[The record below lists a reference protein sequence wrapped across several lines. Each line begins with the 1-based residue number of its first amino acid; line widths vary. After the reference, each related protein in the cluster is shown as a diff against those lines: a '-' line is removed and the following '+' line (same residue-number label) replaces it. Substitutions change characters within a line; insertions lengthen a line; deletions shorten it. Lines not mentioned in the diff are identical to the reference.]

1 MSNPFCLNKIFLV
14 TAASFSVAVI
24 FLSSFLVVS
33 ASAGFF
39 SWVDESGKTHFTDDI
54 SKIPEKYINEKQLN
68 EHEDEIRR
76 SPVASEPPS
85 EQDEEISFEVAVIPS
100 PSGNYFVDVVLNEN
114 VKARLMLDTGASV
127 ITLSDKIG
135 KKLGLWNGG
144 TGPEIPFSTA
154 GGVVWMPLT
163 ILEEIHVGDAKTAL
177 VEASINDQMGEIDG
191 LLGMSF
197 LGDFRVNLDRNKS
210 IMTLKPMAKP
220 GDTLW
225 DEKPGL
231 WWRERFISYTKKI
244 RSSEYGMKKL
254 ENEGEYI
261 EARKVRGYHNFYVE
275 LRNKL
280 NIRANQFLVPHKFRR

>member
-1 MSNPFCLNKIFLV
+1 M
-14 TAASFSVAVI
+14 
-24 FLSSFLVVS
+24 
-33 ASAGFF
+33 
-39 SWVDESGKTHFTDDI
+39 
-54 SKIPEKYINEKQLN
+54 
-68 EHEDEIRR
+68 
-76 SPVASEPPS
+76 
-85 EQDEEISFEVAVIPS
+85 IPS

-163 ILEEIHVGDAKTAL
+163 VLEEIRVGDAKTAL
-177 VEASINDQMGEIDG
+177 VEASINDHMGDIDG

-197 LGDFRVNLDRNKS
+197 LGDFRVILDRNKS
-210 IMTLKPMAKP
+210 IMTLKPLAKP

-231 WWRERFISYTKKI
+231 WWRERFVSYMKKI
-244 RSSEYGMKKL
+244 RSSEYGVKML
-254 ENEGEYI
+254 EKEGQYI
-261 EARKVRGYHNFYVE
+261 EARKARSLQNFYIE

-280 NIRANQFLVPHKFRR
+280 NRRANQFLVPQKFRR